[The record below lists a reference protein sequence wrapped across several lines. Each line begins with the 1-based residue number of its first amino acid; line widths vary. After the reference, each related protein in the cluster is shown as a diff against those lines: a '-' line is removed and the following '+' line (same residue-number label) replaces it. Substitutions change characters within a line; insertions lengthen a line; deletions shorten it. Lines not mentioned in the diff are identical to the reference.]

1 MPYAFQKLLF
11 EVNLVLITN
20 RSLIIDSKTANK
32 AIWV

>member
-11 EVNLVLITN
+11 EVNLVLITK
-20 RSLIIDSKTANK
+20 RSTMIDSKTANR